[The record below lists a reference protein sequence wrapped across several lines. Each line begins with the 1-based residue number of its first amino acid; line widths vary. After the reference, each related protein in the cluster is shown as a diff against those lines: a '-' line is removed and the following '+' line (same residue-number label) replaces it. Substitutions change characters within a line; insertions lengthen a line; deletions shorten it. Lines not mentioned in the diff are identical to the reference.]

1 MKSALE
7 GITVLEF
14 GNFVTGPY
22 ASMLLGDMGARVI
35 KVEEPTS
42 GDHFRHWSETG
53 DAFSPTFCSLNRNKQ
68 SIGINLTH
76 EAGKEIAIELCKHAD
91 VLVENFRP
99 RVMERFGLGYEQI
112 HRINPALVYCSIS
125 AFGQDGP
132 NWSKPGYDTIGQAL
146 SGLLSLLTDPEDPK
160 PTGISIS
167 DHVTGFFACYG
178 VLSALLKRF
187 RGGGGQWVETS
198 LLRASVAFTGESAAR
213 YFAEKEVPIR
223 KTRTHLAQAYAFK
236 DRDAKPFAVHLSSL
250 QKFWKGL
257 TDTIGRPDLYGDP
270 RFVDRSARVKNYE
283 ELHAILQ
290 EEFAKNSREE
300 IVRALQE
307 HDVPCAPINRLDEVF
322 ADPQV
327 QHLGMR
333 QTVKHPVL
341 GAVDLVANPVSLS
354 ETPAGITLPPPLL
367 GEHTDQILRE
377 IGYTEDDTVK
387 LRAQKVI
394 R

>member
-1 MKSALE
+1 MESALT

-53 DAFSPTFCSLNRNKQ
+53 DAFSPTFCSLNRNKE
-68 SIGINLTH
+68 SVAIDLTTV
-76 EAGKEIAIELCKHAD
+76 AGKEIALKLCQCSD

-99 RVMERFGLGYEQI
+99 RVMDRFGLGYEHLQ
-112 HRINPALVYCSIS
+112 RINPNLVYCSIS

-132 NWSKPGYDTIGQAL
+132 DWGKPGYDTIGQAL

-160 PTGISIS
+160 PTGISLS
-167 DHVTGFFACYG
+167 DHITGVFACYG
-178 VLSALLKRF
+178 ILTALVRRF
-187 RGGGGQWVETS
+187 RGGGGQRVDTS
-198 LLRASVAFTGESAAR
+198 LLRASVSFTGENAAR
-213 YFAEKEVPIR
+213 YFSTKEIPSR

-236 DRDAKPFAVHLSSL
+236 DQQGKPFVVHLSSL
-250 QKFWKGL
+250 QKFWIGL
-257 TDTIGRPDLYGDP
+257 TDTLGRPDLTGDN

-283 ELHAILQ
+283 ELHQILQ
-290 EEFAKNSREE
+290 QEFTKRNREE
-300 IVRALQE
+300 IVKTLQE

-322 ADPQV
+322 IDRQV

-333 QTVKHPVL
+333 QTIKHPVL
-341 GAVDLVANPVSLS
+341 GGIDLVANAVSLS
-354 ETPAGITLPPPLL
+354 ATPAGIRLPPPLL
-367 GEHTDQILRE
+367 GEHTDPILEE
-377 IGYTEDDTVK
+377 IGYSKEDTMK
-387 LRAQKVI
+387 LREQGII